1 MKRIIYTVLACAA
14 FLAMLTGTKKKSKPR
29 EAGSIPALTI
39 PATTGW
45 ARTEVA
51 GIAFLTPPNSTVE
64 RADQLAGIRI
74 RLPSGVEVRFE
85 ATAIDV
91 ASYPKHDFHMF
102 FEPDAKI
109 LLLEMGNG
117 DSCEAIACSSVPVMG
132 SPLCVRTVSKS
143 NDECT
148 QVVALARSIRPL

>member
-1 MKRIIYTVLACAA
+1 VKRIIYTVLACAA

-29 EAGSIPALTI
+29 EAGSIPSLTI

-45 ARTEVA
+45 TRNEVA
-51 GIAFLTPPNSTVE
+51 GIAFLSPPNSTVE

-74 RLPSGVEVRFE
+74 RMPSGAEVRFE

-91 ASYPKHDFHMF
+91 ASYPKHDFHMY

-109 LLLEMGNG
+109 LLFEMGNG
-117 DSCEAIACSSVPVMG
+117 DSCDVIACSSVPVMG
-132 SPLCVRTVSKS
+132 SPLCVKAMSRS
-143 NDECT
+143 NDECA
-148 QVVALARSIRPL
+148 QIVALTRSIRPL